1 MPIFRY
7 HCNAC
12 GRELELLVAR
22 FDSPAECPLC
32 GSSDLENFRA
42 SSRRSPRA
50 VRRVARPAA
59 IVRLPAPISAAE
71 AVPAAA
77 DTGTDR

>member
-32 GSSDLENFRA
+32 GSSDLEKLPSVFSA
-42 SSRRSPRA
+42 VSPRGPA
-50 VRRVARPAA
+50 GCAARGDCPAA
-59 IVRLPAPISAAE
+59 GSHQCGEGCSCGCGHRH
-71 AVPAAA
+71 
-77 DTGTDR
+77 